1 MKLSLKL
8 AKDEAEKREQVKAM
22 LAKGDAA
29 TEAELK
35 QADDWIGEIDGIQAQ
50 RKAAEQREA
59 FAEGNESELEGL
71 KSTPTNPLQ
80 HGDGN
85 SGLAGFGAK
94 AGDVTVD
101 VKSQKII
108 EESGFALSEKQ
119 MGAIATKTYR
129 DAFTNYLRKNGLDNL
144 GAGDIKALAEGT
156 DSAGGFL
163 VPAQFLARMIER
175 ESAVPVLS
183 NLVTQLQTS
192 SDKLI
197 MPKNTYSASDKYT
210 TGVRV
215 EWVDEETGTET
226 EQNARNFGN
235 VTIPIH
241 TAMLYHDVTN
251 NMLEDSAFDILGW
264 LASKFRETS
273 EVVQEDLTINGD
285 GIGKPA
291 GILLNAGGVNAPAV
305 LNSGNANNYTA
316 DGLIDIAYSI
326 LARYKR
332 NARFF
337 FNSTSSGRA
346 IAKLKDDNN
355 RYLFSTG
362 SQDDA
367 LATARP
373 DKLLGYP
380 IAENDFM
387 ADVAANALPLI
398 FGDPK
403 GYYKVQRVGF
413 SIQILRE
420 IVATA
425 NRVRLLGRLRIGG
438 QTVED
443 WRIKAMRIAA

>member
-8 AKDEAEKREQVKAM
+8 AKEEAEKREQVKAM
-22 LAKGDAA
+22 LARGDAA

-35 QADDWIGEIDGIQAQ
+35 QADDWIGEIDGLAVA

-71 KSTPTNPLQ
+71 KSMPVNALPHAST
-80 HGDGN
+80 N
-85 SGLAGFGAK
+85 SGLAGFEGK

-101 VKSQKII
+101 VKTQKII
-108 EESGFALSEKQ
+108 EENGFGLSEKQ
-119 MGAIATKTYR
+119 MGTISTKTYR
-129 DAFTNYLRKNGLDNL
+129 DAFTNYLRKQGADNL
-144 GAGDIKALAEGT
+144 GAGDFKALAEGT

-183 NLVTQLQTS
+183 NLVTSLQTS

-197 MPKNTYSASDKYT
+197 MPKNTYSANDKYT

-215 EWVDEETGTET
+215 EWVDEETGVEN
-226 EQNARNFGN
+226 ESNARAFGN
-235 VTIPIH
+235 VTIPVH

-264 LASKFRETS
+264 LAGKFRETS
-273 EVVQEDLTINGD
+273 EVVQEDMIVSGD
-285 GIGKPA
+285 GQGKPA
-291 GILLNAGGVNAPAV
+291 GILLNAGGANAPGV
-305 LNSGNANNYTA
+305 VNSGNAALLTA
-316 DGLIDIAYSI
+316 DGLTDLAYSL
-326 LARYKR
+326 LARYTR

-337 FNSTSSGRA
+337 FNRTSAGRG
-346 IAKLKDDNN
+346 IAKLKDADG
-355 RYLFSTG
+355 RPLFTAG
-362 SQDDA
+362 AQDYG

-373 DKLLGYP
+373 TTLLGFP
-380 IAENDFM
+380 TAETDFM
-387 ADVAANALPLI
+387 PDVAANALPII

-413 SIQILRE
+413 SIQILKE
-420 IVATA
+420 IVATS
-425 NRVRLLGRLRIGG
+425 NRVRLLGRMRIGG
-438 QTVED
+438 QVAED
-443 WRIKAMRIAA
+443 WRLKIQRVAA